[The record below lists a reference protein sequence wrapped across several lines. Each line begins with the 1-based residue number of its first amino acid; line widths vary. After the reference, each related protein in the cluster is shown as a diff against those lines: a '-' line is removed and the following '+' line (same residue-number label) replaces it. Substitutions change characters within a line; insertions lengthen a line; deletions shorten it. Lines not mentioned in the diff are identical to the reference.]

1 MEALADQGPVV
12 TVQVGPFLWI
22 SSAVVG
28 IVVVSGPFERQD
40 LPTLDRPLRLPGYA
54 MLCARPA
61 PALSWMPTFRMGVEQ
76 GILFT
81 NTVT

>member
-22 SSAVVG
+22 SSGIMG

-40 LPTLDRPLRLPGYA
+40 LLTQDRPLMLPGYA
-54 MLCARPA
+54 MLCVRPA
-61 PALSWMPTFRMGVEQ
+61 PAVSWLPTFRMGVEQ